1 MGPLGKKIKD
11 MDEFDLRIYTYQK
24 EILANLNANK
34 GWIRRLY
41 SRLIKVFSKGP
52 RSEVAH
58 NWLVTCEFVHRA
70 EKYIKTSYPNDE
82 IKIITLATIRAY
94 LDIVVYERD
103 FAQAW
108 SYVNLAC
115 CLLPLVVDENELEAC
130 VFHTTRRWKQNKNIL
145 SDIKE
150 KLTNAESNN
159 NLESVKQILSSML
172 PEIEKVDSTLDISCS
187 EAPVV
192 TSPPQE
198 GYTDAVSFREDN
210 RTRIFR
216 LQMMEANKWN
226 IANRQISLKLS
237 LWRSLGYWILVSLL
251 IAIIVA
257 EILFDESHPT
267 GKLITIPYVFAA
279 FLGFFGGGLSAF
291 LTTRD
296 SVISITNYELIRTH
310 TILRM
315 ILGAAGSFVVLV
327 ATQALNLNSTMGSVN
342 DNYAVFI
349 AVCIAAGFSERL
361 FISALEKISDN
372 LKISSDDSMEKASS
386 APQPGNKPN

>member
-1 MGPLGKKIKD
+1 M
-11 MDEFDLRIYTYQK
+11 
-24 EILANLNANK
+24 
-34 GWIRRLY
+34 
-41 SRLIKVFSKGP
+41 
-52 RSEVAH
+52 
-58 NWLVTCEFVHRA
+58 
-70 EKYIKTSYPNDE
+70 
-82 IKIITLATIRAY
+82 
-94 LDIVVYERD
+94 
-103 FAQAW
+103 
-108 SYVNLAC
+108 
-115 CLLPLVVDENELEAC
+115 
-130 VFHTTRRWKQNKNIL
+130 
-145 SDIKE
+145 
-150 KLTNAESNN
+150 
-159 NLESVKQILSSML
+159 
-172 PEIEKVDSTLDISCS
+172 
-187 EAPVV
+187 
-192 TSPPQE
+192 
-198 GYTDAVSFREDN
+198 
-210 RTRIFR
+210 
-216 LQMMEANKWN
+216 
-226 IANRQISLKLS
+226 KLS
-237 LWRSLGYWILVSLL
+237 LWRSLGYWILFSLL

-267 GKLITIPYVFAA
+267 GKLINIPYVFAA

-386 APQPGNKPN
+386 TPQPGNKPS